1 MGTLLQTVVQFCID
15 AMFKRLILPF
25 SIALVSSAALSEQ
38 AFSCYM
44 ETPTG
49 RIDLSHMCGNGG
61 STTSEP
67 IAPTAPPA
75 PSTQPTIQQ
84 QPEVFVTEPIARFQ
98 VRRINASTGEA
109 QGTVAFTSDA
119 PMGASVNYWVEID
132 GQRRWLGVATRERG
146 QRRVD
151 VNFQL
156 PAGTSLNDI
165 KDEGIN

>member
-1 MGTLLQTVVQFCID
+1 MGTLLQTAVQFRID
-15 AMFKRLILPF
+15 AMLKRLILPF
-25 SIALVSSAALSEQ
+25 SIAFVSSAVLSEQ

-49 RIDLSHMCGNGG
+49 RIDLSHMCGDGG

-67 IAPTAPPA
+67 VAPTAPL
-75 PSTQPTIQQ
+75 PSATQPVIQQ

-98 VRRINASTGEA
+98 VRRINTSTGEA

-119 PMGASVNYWVEID
+119 PIGATVTYWIEMD
-132 GQRRWLGVATRERG
+132 GQQLGLGVATRERG

-151 VNFQL
+151 VNFWL

-165 KDEGIN
+165 EDEGVS